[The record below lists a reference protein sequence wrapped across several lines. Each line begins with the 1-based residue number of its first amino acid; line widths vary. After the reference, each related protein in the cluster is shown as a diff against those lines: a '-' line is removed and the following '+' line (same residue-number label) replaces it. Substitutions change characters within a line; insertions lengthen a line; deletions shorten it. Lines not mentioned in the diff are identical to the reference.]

1 MVLNNHNNFLILKII
16 HIKIIL
22 IQIKTS
28 SKDKMY
34 FIDNKVILTQ
44 WGIMEVKEV
53 KVKIKIWDYIDNQ
66 VIRYF

>member
-16 HIKIIL
+16 RIKIIL